1 MQTLWDGAVLRV
13 LTLIAG
19 WLFLWPPA
27 VQGQSPWYAR
37 DRWQL
42 ELSTGGV
49 IFECHLRERK
59 GDDLLIVE
67 ADSTRRVSLAGL
79 TGMRL
84 LRPAAKTVAHGARGT
99 FGALAG
105 ADDEVYQL
113 TLLMVPERRQVVD
126 SLLRRYHPPS

>member
-1 MQTLWDGAVLRV
+1 MLR
-13 LTLIAG
+13 LGLLALIMIGIPIVNAEEQ
-19 WLFLWPPA
+19 A
-27 VQGQSPWYAR
+27 QSEAPWYAR

-42 ELSTGGV
+42 ELSSGAV
-49 IFECHLRERK
+49 IVECQLRERR
-59 GDDLLIVE
+59 GDALLISIG
-67 ADSTRRVSLAGL
+67 DSLGTVQLSTL

-113 TLLMVPERRQVVD
+113 TLLTLPERRVVLD
-126 SLLRRYHPPS
+126 TLLRQHRPRS

>member
-1 MQTLWDGAVLRV
+1 MLRPALIA
-13 LTLIAG
+13 LTLIGTPLAR
-19 WLFLWPPA
+19 
-27 VQGQSPWYAR
+27 GQAQAQAREPWYAR

-42 ELSTGGV
+42 ELSSGAV
-49 IFECHLRERK
+49 IFECQLRERRGNTLLVIE
-59 GDDLLIVE
+59 GD
-67 ADSTRRVSLAGL
+67 SLRQVKLATL

-113 TLLMVPERRQVVD
+113 TLLPLPERRAVVD
-126 SLLRRYHPPS
+126 TLLRQHRPHS

>member
-1 MQTLWDGAVLRV
+1 MLRPGLIA
-13 LTLIAG
+13 LTLIGISSARG
-19 WLFLWPPA
+19 EA
-27 VQGQSPWYAR
+27 QAKSQEPWYAR

-42 ELSTGGV
+42 ELSSGAV
-49 IFECHLRERK
+49 IFECQLRERR
-59 GDDLLIVE
+59 GDTLVVTE
-67 ADSTRRVSLAGL
+67 GDSVRPVQLASL

-113 TLLMVPERRQVVD
+113 TLLPLPERRAVVD
-126 SLLRRYHPPS
+126 TLLRQHRPHS